1 MVFGV
6 FDFLQKTNKNKST
19 WGIIVC
25 SKVEFFRSFFGGNR
39 RHQKPFRNYLTF
51 REHTQ
56 MQGFKKCK
64 NGFSK
69 LNKCNAIFVKKKLSI
84 WYCFGITDMFLI
96 LMKTC
101 CYTFLHCIL
110 KDYWSLNFGQ
120 EGYDKIGTLLITK
133 FPES

>member
-1 MVFGV
+1 MAIKIFKI
-6 FDFLQKTNKNKST
+6 LS
-19 WGIIVC
+19 
-25 SKVEFFRSFFGGNR
+25 
-39 RHQKPFRNYLTF
+39 

-56 MQGFKKCK
+56 MQGFKKC
-64 NGFSK
+64 NK
-69 LNKCNAIFVKKKLSI
+69 LNKCNAIFVKRTLL
-84 WYCFGITDMFLI
+84 FGIVLVLQTCFKI

-110 KDYWSLNFGQ
+110 KVHWSLNFGQ